1 MMKTITLMMMVTLAM
16 TSCQQQQVQNE
27 KQTPIVILPIKK

>member
-1 MMKTITLMMMVTLAM
+1 MKTIALMMMVTLAM
-16 TSCQQQQVQNE
+16 TSCQQQQQVQNE